1 MEDVIGGQPEYNHRF
16 VDQVPCGWAAVSLP
30 AHGGDDEEDRQP
42 DDELIPHEHPSRTQQ
57 QRK

>member
-1 MEDVIGGQPEYNHRF
+1 MENVIGDQSEQNHHSIGK
-16 VDQVPCGWAAVSLP
+16 VMCGRAAVFLP